1 LLRKQAFLGY
11 IGAMTVTLTPE
22 QEKFVAEQLKSGH
35 YQSAG
40 DIIAQGLGMLQ
51 AQEDFIRTNAAELRV
66 KIAVGME
73 QVRSGK
79 VVDGRTAIQTVR
91 EKLRRRESGGK

>member
-1 LLRKQAFLGY
+1 
-11 IGAMTVTLTPE
+11 MTVTLTPE
-22 QEKFVAEQLKSGH
+22 QEKFVAEQLESGH

-40 DIIAQGLGMLQ
+40 DIITQSLEMLK
-51 AQEDFIRTNAAELRV
+51 AQEEFIRSNAAELQK

-73 QVRSGK
+73 QIRNGD
-79 VVDGRTAIQTVR
+79 VVDGRTAIENVR